1 MLSLTKKTEYGLIA
15 VCHLARHAEQV
26 VSARDIAERYGVPL
40 PLLMNVLKSLQR
52 KGYVR
57 STRGARGGYSLAL
70 PPQRITL
77 VALAEVLEGP
87 MRLVSCV
94 PVESAA
100 PAAPAATGETTDP
113 SCELQACCA
122 IRGPILRLHERLQRF
137 LAGVTVAD
145 IACDGRFDERYVELE
160 TQTKSSPVR
169 AIAE

>member
-15 VCHLARHAEQV
+15 ACHLARHAERA

-40 PLLMNVLKSLQR
+40 PLLMNVLKILQR

-57 STRGARGGYSLAL
+57 STRGARGGYALAS
-70 PPQRITL
+70 PPQQITL
-77 VALAEVLEGP
+77 MALAEALEGP
-87 MRLVSCV
+87 VRLVACV
-94 PVESAA
+94 PGVPSA
-100 PAAPAATGETTDP
+100 PAVGGEP
-113 SCELQACCA
+113 SELGCELQDCCA

-160 TQTKSSPVR
+160 SPTKPSGMR